1 MTTADGPVI
10 EQIAIRRTLRD
21 SDARAIAELH
31 RRIYEPEYG
40 LNEQFTASVQEGVE
54 AAAAAG
60 WPERSGAV
68 WLVERDGPLLGALA
82 LTDEGSGLG
91 RVRWFAL
98 DPSLRGRGLGRSL
111 MSELLDEARAAGLRE
126 LALETIS
133 VLTAAARIYR
143 DAGFRVVWA
152 RERHD
157 WGPSVTYQ
165 GYELKLG

>member
-1 MTTADGPVI
+1 VI

-21 SDARAIAELH
+21 GDAQAIAELH

-40 LNEQFTASVQEGVE
+40 LNEQFTASVAEGVE

-60 WPERSGAV
+60 WPQRSGAL

-82 LTDEGSGLG
+82 LTDEGDGLG

-98 DPSLRGRGLGRSL
+98 DRALRGQGLGRSL
-111 MSELLDEARAAGLRE
+111 IAELLDEARAAGLSKLE
-126 LALETIS
+126 LETIS

-143 DAGFRVVWA
+143 EAGFRVV
-152 RERHD
+152 RERRRLD
-157 WGPSVTYQ
+157 WGPPVTMQ
-165 GYELKLG
+165 RYELELG